1 MTCPSTMA
9 LAVALV
15 PGVDADEM
23 RFGQLL
29 TLAIGLSIAVLCRLV
44 LM

>member
-1 MTCPSTMA
+1 MA

-15 PGVDADEM
+15 PGVDAHEM

-29 TLAIGLSIAVLCRLV
+29 TLAIGLSIAVLCRLA
-44 LM
+44 MI

>member
-1 MTCPSTMA
+1 MTCPFTIA

-15 PGVDADEM
+15 PGVDTDEV

-29 TLAIGLSIAVLCRLV
+29 TLAIGLSIAEVCRLV

>member
-1 MTCPSTMA
+1 MTCPSTIA
-9 LAVALV
+9 FAVALV
-15 PGVDADEM
+15 PGVDADEV

-29 TLAIGLSIAVLCRLV
+29 TVAIGLSIAVTCQLV

>member
-1 MTCPSTMA
+1 MNCPSTIA

-15 PGVDADEM
+15 PGVDADEI
-23 RFGQLL
+23 RLGQLL
-29 TLAIGLSIAVLCRLV
+29 TLAIALSIAVVCQLV

>member
-1 MTCPSTMA
+1 MTCPSTIA
-9 LAVALV
+9 LAVALA

-23 RFGQLL
+23 RFGQALM
-29 TLAIGLSIAVLCRLV
+29 LAIGLSIAVVCRLV